1 MDSLTEETDHQ
12 AFTDSSFSDQRLRR
26 GGDHVIREGGWSE
39 RKRERR
45 EEIRCKDEGETV
57 RMRER
62 GTRDSDDESERDE
75 RQ

>member
-1 MDSLTEETDHQ
+1 M
-12 AFTDSSFSDQRLRR
+12 
-26 GGDHVIREGGWSE
+26 IREGGWSE

-75 RQ
+75 RQR